1 MIYVFQLGIGNLI
14 GNTKPNSSITS
25 TMSTIFREGVCGWA
39 DWATAHHPNFCH
51 KIKGKKFYLNNDIN
65 RPG

>member
-25 TMSTIFREGVCGWA
+25 TMSRVLYSGRVFAGGQIGRLPTTQIFATKREEIL
-39 DWATAHHPNFCH
+39 FE
-51 KIKGKKFYLNNDIN
+51 
-65 RPG
+65 